1 MVSPYRNKL
10 LELFDE
16 GLVGKDELFLNL
28 VNFISEADAKEFWDQ
43 YYEED
48 EDEEEDS
55 DPDLYDKLKDEPDDE
70 DDWRSWNEI

>member
-1 MVSPYRNKL
+1 MPSPYRNKL

-16 GLVGKDELFLNL
+16 GIVGKDELFLNL
-28 VNFISEADAKEFWDQ
+28 VNFISEAEAKEFWDQ

-48 EDEEEDS
+48 EDEDED
-55 DPDLYDKLKDEPDDE
+55 EE